1 MGKKTIKIR
10 IEDLPEDISKLP
22 EDAEI
27 IVSDHEEAMD
37 DSYWED

>member
-1 MGKKTIKIR
+1 MEKKSMKIR

-27 IVSDHEEAMD
+27 IISDKEEEME